1 MGVMGSIS
9 KWSVVRKQ
17 NAIGLIL
24 LVVASIPLW
33 VALGLPMPISY
44 TTQGLYDA
52 IVKLPKGS
60 IVCFGWQAVK
70 FEQYQGQET
79 TAAALFKL
87 MHSRG
92 LKVVCFSL
100 GGLAPLFFE
109 DIYRRN
115 RLVELY
121 GLKYGEDYVI
131 TPFVAGE
138 ETALAAFAKD
148 TWATISTD
156 IYGNPVKELP
166 LMQRCRTGN
175 DIALGIMSSYS
186 WSNYD
191 QYIRQWGHA
200 FKIPLVQ
207 VFHSFN
213 PIAYAYPWPVVGA
226 LDGDRGNAEFEYL
239 SGFPGAALARLEA
252 ANMINAT
259 LICMLVGGM
268 LIRVYGSLR
277 KVPKLKEEA
286 KA

>member
-1 MGVMGSIS
+1 MGILESTS
-9 KWSVVRKQ
+9 KWSTVKKQ
-17 NAIGLIL
+17 NAVGLIL
-24 LVVASIPLW
+24 LIAAAMPLW
-33 VALGLPMPISY
+33 VTLGLPMPVSY
-44 TTQGLYDA
+44 VTQGLYDA
-52 IVKLPKGS
+52 IIKLPKGS
-60 IVCFGWQAVK
+60 VIAFGWQAVK

-79 TAAALFKL
+79 TAGALFKL

-92 LKVVCFSL
+92 LKVICFSL

-109 DIYRRN
+109 DIYKRYD
-115 RLVELY
+115 LVKLY

-131 TPFVAGE
+131 TPYVSGE

-148 TWATISTD
+148 TWSTQATD
-156 IYGNPVKELP
+156 NYGTPIKDLP
-166 LMQRCRTGN
+166 LMQRVRTGS

-200 FKIPLVQ
+200 YKIPLIQ
-207 VFHSFN
+207 VFHGFS

-252 ANMINAT
+252 ASTINGT
-259 LICMLVGGM
+259 IIVMLVGGI
-268 LIRVYGSLR
+268 LINVFTRTRRIEVRG
-277 KVPKLKEEA
+277 EA